1 LSKQACSNLE
11 WESARDAAIT
21 KRARQLGWKS
31 AISTSRIED
40 SIEPLRWTSP
50 SVLLVEAL
58 HQRNYAN
65 ESREVSESFAAKC
78 RLTATFDT
86 KSRARFG
93 APSGLKVWLDMVEPE
108 PQSITSPDGKYAFE
122 ADSSPP
128 EKQGARWRVVAL
140 KPRRILGEVSHAGTW
155 SPDSSAALIFGEKVE
170 VVQII
175 EGPSLRVIDLG
186 KQVEQ
191 LFLPEY
197 RRCHP
202 EAAAGAEKFVI
213 TSSGKGADGTFEN
226 DWVFDDA
233 ANVLIQ
239 CEASAVTAGKTGS
252 RTTWLARLDAVWSVK
267 EATFA
272 KAKITRG
279 LCERPVADDQ

>member
-1 LSKQACSNLE
+1 
-11 WESARDAAIT
+11 
-21 KRARQLGWKS
+21 
-31 AISTSRIED
+31 
-40 SIEPLRWTSP
+40 
-50 SVLLVEAL
+50 
-58 HQRNYAN
+58 
-65 ESREVSESFAAKC
+65 
-78 RLTATFDT
+78 
-86 KSRARFG
+86 
-93 APSGLKVWLDMVEPE
+93 MVEPE
-108 PQSITSPDGKYAFE
+108 PQSMTSPDGKYAFE

-128 EKQGARWRVVAL
+128 EKQGARWRIVAL

-202 EAAAGAEKFVI
+202 EAAAGAEKFII

-226 DWVFDDA
+226 DWVFDNA
-233 ANVLIQ
+233 GNVLIQ

-252 RTTWLARLDAVWSVK
+252 RTTWRDCGAFCVGAVAILSASPENPCPWFSC
-267 EATFA
+267 
-272 KAKITRG
+272 IISG
-279 LCERPVADDQ
+279 L